1 MEGQEL
7 GEEEKERER
16 ESSQLEERSRR
27 EREEGRGRGRE
38 SKRGP
43 PRRIVAIQCIG
54 PANHEKWAEEEEE
67 EEEQETGRKKI
78 MMLRTSIV
86 QSSDISG
93 ERLLMNAHIPLENS
107 TTRSK
112 IVQGE
117 EFPCIGYD

>member
-16 ESSQLEERSRR
+16 ESSQLEERSR
-27 EREEGRGRGRE
+27 RGRGRE

-67 EEEQETGRKKI
+67 EEEEESGRKKI